1 MPISLQEKELEILRM
16 AVDEA
21 EKNQGNE
28 IVNTPEVK
36 QIIEIVEEF
45 LKKKRLMCYGGT
57 AINNI
62 LPEEDQFYDKSI
74 EIPDYDFYSPD
85 ALGDAKKL
93 ADLYYKK
100 GYQEVEAKAGQHEG
114 TFKVFVNF
122 IPVAD
127 ITQMDQTL
135 YNRVKKHGIAV
146 DGIVYTP
153 PNFLRMS
160 MFLELSR
167 PAGNVGRWEKVLKRL
182 LLLNKNYPLKGVK
195 CDKQEFQRSFE
206 KKTKN
211 EDDIYLTVR
220 DSFIDQGV
228 VFFGGFANTLYS
240 KYMPSKMKK
249 KMEKIPDFDII
260 SLDPD
265 KTATILKERLND
277 NGIENVKVKKHKEVD
292 EIIPEHYEVIVGK
305 ETICFI
311 YKTTACYSY
320 NTIDIN
326 NRKAKVASIDTM
338 MSFYLAFVYANKP
351 YYDEERIL
359 CMSQYLFDVQKKNRL
374 EQKGLLKRFSTQCY
388 GKQATKESMRAEK
401 ADKYKK
407 LKEKR
412 GTKEYDKVFLRYVP
426 KEIEEK
432 KVKKVKN
439 VKKVKSIMKKTKK
452 RGRRAHKKTKRRV
465 KFLGIL

>member
-36 QIIEIVEEF
+36 HIIEIVEEF

-206 KKTKN
+206 KKN
-211 EDDIYLTVR
+211 
-220 DSFIDQGV
+220 
-228 VFFGGFANTLYS
+228 
-240 KYMPSKMKK
+240 KK
-249 KMEKIPDFDII
+249 
-260 SLDPD
+260 
-265 KTATILKERLND
+265 
-277 NGIENVKVKKHKEVD
+277 
-292 EIIPEHYEVIVGK
+292 
-305 ETICFI
+305 
-311 YKTTACYSY
+311 
-320 NTIDIN
+320 
-326 NRKAKVASIDTM
+326 
-338 MSFYLAFVYANKP
+338 
-351 YYDEERIL
+351 
-359 CMSQYLFDVQKKNRL
+359 
-374 EQKGLLKRFSTQCY
+374 
-388 GKQATKESMRAEK
+388 
-401 ADKYKK
+401 
-407 LKEKR
+407 
-412 GTKEYDKVFLRYVP
+412 
-426 KEIEEK
+426 
-432 KVKKVKN
+432 
-439 VKKVKSIMKKTKK
+439 
-452 RGRRAHKKTKRRV
+452 
-465 KFLGIL
+465 